1 MPLTLINTQHSAAV
15 GQESLLRS
23 VFPEWLIAALATA
36 AAQSMRLPQIVKRSI
51 SSRSSLG
58 VLCLSSEAACASPS
72 SSLESD
78 GKGCSGSGGG
88 VGGRLAGAAG
98 EAAVGGGGN
107 KSVLGIGWVVTDE
120 EEEEEDDGGLQGLAD
135 VLSTLD
141 SPGKKS
147 RTK

>member
-1 MPLTLINTQHSAAV
+1 M
-15 GQESLLRS
+15 
-23 VFPEWLIAALATA
+23 
-36 AAQSMRLPQIVKRSI
+36 
-51 SSRSSLG
+51 SSD
-58 VLCLSSEAACASPS
+58 APCASPS

-120 EEEEEDDGGLQGLAD
+120 EEEDDGGLQGLAD